1 MILVTGG
8 AGFIGA
14 NFVLDWLSGSD
25 EPIVNLDKLTY
36 AGNLGSLASLRGD
49 PRHVF
54 VRGDIADRALVDALL
69 TEHRPRAIVNFAAES
84 HVDRSIHGPSDFIAT
99 NVVGTFTLLDAA
111 RAYWNAL
118 PEGERGALRF
128 LHVSTD
134 EVYGTLNPDD
144 PPFCEST
151 PYAPNSPYSAS
162 KAAADHLARAYHHTY
177 GLPVLTTNCSNNY
190 GPLQFPEKL
199 VPLMIVHAL
208 SGKPLPVYGD
218 GRNIRDWLYVGDHCS
233 AIRAVLERGRPG
245 ETYTIGG
252 NAQMSNLEVV
262 HAICA
267 ILHELAPGR
276 EYAKL
281 ITFVKDRPGHDRRYA
296 IDASKIRRELSWA
309 PAETFNTGMRR
320 CVQWYLD
327 NEAWL
332 ASVTTREYQKWI
344 SLNYAVTPA

>member
-1 MILVTGG
+1 M
-8 AGFIGA
+8 
-14 NFVLDWLSGSD
+14 
-25 EPIVNLDKLTY
+25 
-36 AGNLGSLASLRGD
+36 
-49 PRHVF
+49 
-54 VRGDIADRALVDALL
+54 
-69 TEHRPRAIVNFAAES
+69 
-84 HVDRSIHGPSDFIAT
+84 
-99 NVVGTFTLLDAA
+99 
-111 RAYWNAL
+111 
-118 PEGERGALRF
+118 
-128 LHVSTD
+128 
-134 EVYGTLNPDD
+134 
-144 PPFCEST
+144 
-151 PYAPNSPYSAS
+151 
-162 KAAADHLARAYHHTY
+162 
-177 GLPVLTTNCSNNY
+177 
-190 GPLQFPEKL
+190 
-199 VPLMIVHAL
+199 
-208 SGKPLPVYGD
+208 
-218 GRNIRDWLYVGDHCS
+218 
-233 AIRAVLERGRPG
+233 LERGRPG